1 MRRRW
6 RWALWALA
14 SLAVLPLAF
23 VFLAT
28 LSLSPPS
35 FLITSVIPAHAHF
48 VGGYPPSM
56 AAEVQET
63 VRAVAAAHDLLF
75 RSDTRPPA
83 FEELGTL
90 FMSVLTPSRSTPV
103 MSAMGTDTGLYLMF
117 KNMDEQH
124 ITADEIDAFAADVV
138 AGLNGTLHLKF
149 CREDLARGLCARPAW
164 PRVAYA
170 MGFGGVL
177 VEEPGQEIYDAARRW
192 DARVAGVWDRRMRKV
207 TGGKAGRFECR
218 FYRDKR
224 SYRAGVFPLL
234 LTNAPQGDRLLLKVF
249 DRGGMPSEDLDGLV
263 RDVRSSLERR
273 YGRRFCRARPD
284 TGACDAEHRE
294 LEGQRSAWLEARAV
308 GTAAAVEAFLAAHPG
323 SRHAEA
329 ARRRLAR
336 LRAMEAPPPPAPPP
350 PAKPWAGRSAGERF
364 ADTLGDGSQGPAMT
378 VVPAGLFHSGC
389 VSGVGCRLDE
399 LPVRPV
405 RVARPFALSIR
416 EVTHAEYFRH
426 ARPGKRI
433 EPWWADRPVTH
444 LTWAEAAAYAGW
456 LSERTGAAYRLPSEA
471 EWEWAARAGTRTAYS
486 WGDEVGEQ
494 RALCAYC
501 WGFSTASWV
510 APAGSYAAN
519 PWGFL
524 DMHGN
529 AAEWTSDCWNPDHL
543 GASSDSSARLDGDCS
558 RRVVRGGS
566 YDTPPRAI
574 RSAARVGKPADE
586 RYLDV
591 GFRVLRELRPS
602 GPRTTRRKPSAT
614 P

>member
-1 MRRRW
+1 M
-6 RWALWALA
+6 LA
-14 SLAVLPLAF
+14 ALPLAF

-28 LSLSPPS
+28 LTTSGTPP
-35 FLITSVIPAHAHF
+35 HAHF
-48 VGGYPPSM
+48 VGDYPPSM

-63 VRAVAAAHDLLF
+63 VRAVAAAHGLLF
-75 RSDTRPPA
+75 WSRTLPPA
-83 FEELGTL
+83 FGELGTL
-90 FMSVLTPSRSTPV
+90 LMGVLTPGRNTRV
-103 MSAMGTDTGLYLMF
+103 MSASGVDTGLSLMF
-117 KNMDEQH
+117 TNMDEQH

-138 AGLNGTLHLKF
+138 AGLDGALHLKL
-149 CREDLARGLCARPAW
+149 CREDLARGLCMRLAH
-164 PRVAYA
+164 PRIKYA
-170 MGFGGVL
+170 MDFGGVL
-177 VEEPGQEIYDAARRW
+177 VEEPGQEIYDAARRR
-192 DARVAGVWDRRMRKV
+192 DARVVGMFDHEMEKL
-207 TGGKAGRFECR
+207 TGGKGHFEYR

-224 SYRAGVFPLL
+224 SYRAGIFPLL
-234 LTNAPQGDRLLLKVF
+234 LTNAPRGDRLLLKVF

-273 YGRRFCRARPD
+273 HGRRFCRARPD

-323 SRHAEA
+323 SRHVEA

-336 LRAMEAPPPPAPPP
+336 LRAMEAPPPPVPPP
-350 PAKPWAGRSAGERF
+350 PAKPWAGRNAGERF
-364 ADTLGDGSQGPAMT
+364 ADALGDGSQGPEMT

-389 VSGVGCRLDE
+389 ASGVGCRLDE
-399 LPVRPV
+399 LPVHPV

-486 WGDEVGEQ
+486 WGDEVGGQ

-519 PWGFL
+519 AWGFL

-529 AAEWTSDCWNPDHL
+529 AAEWTADCWNPDHL
-543 GASSDSSARLDGDCS
+543 GAPSDGSARLDGDCS

-591 GFRVLRELRPS
+591 GFRVLRELRPLDPE
-602 GPRTTRRKPSAT
+602 PRARTPSAT